1 MYVLGICTRY
11 PLGVLMTE
19 PGDRLP
25 RGLGLPSRVPNYFSQ
40 ANYVHLLI
48 KTRVFLLPDSL

>member
-1 MYVLGICTRY
+1 
-11 PLGVLMTE
+11 MTE